1 MWRLGGLFHKEPRD
15 LEIAEELESH
25 LQLHIDD
32 NLRAGM
38 TPEEAR
44 RERSYWRSEAW
55 SRPRRIIAIDAASP
69 WLETLFQDVR
79 FGLRMLR
86 KNPGFTAVAVLTLAL
101 GIGANTAMFSV
112 LEGVVL
118 APLRYRQ
125 PGRLVVVWQSNPR
138 FPRVAISY
146 PNFID
151 WQRNALSFEQMAAFA
166 HQEYDLTN
174 PGTPEHIDGRR
185 NILQLL

>member
-1 MWRLGGLFHKEPRD
+1 MRLMRAWLARFAGMLHKEKHDRE
-15 LEIAEELESH
+15 LAAELESH
-25 LQLHIDD
+25 LQMHVDD
-32 NLRAGM
+32 NLRAGIE
-38 TPEEAR
+38 PEEAR
-44 RERSYWRSEAW
+44 RSALIKLGGVEQTKELYRDRSG
-55 SRPRRIIAIDAASP
+55 IP
-69 WLETLFQDVR
+69 WVETLIQDLR

-118 APLRYRQ
+118 APLPYRQ
-125 PGRLVVVWQSNPR
+125 PGRLVVVWQSDPR

-166 HQEYDLTN
+166 QQEYDLTN
-174 PGTPEHIDGRR
+174 PGTP
-185 NILQLL
+185 